1 MTLKEL
7 RQSQGISAKD
17 MVAVIQQV
25 HPRYDKTL
33 QSKVES
39 GEYGITLSPE
49 AMERVEQEFPEI
61 KTSKRSGDRH
71 RLKCRL
77 STRLPDAEYHA
88 LCAAAQADGYAT
100 LQECI
105 MTLIHRYLDGRGG
118 ETDA

>member
-39 GEYGITLSPE
+39 GEYGITLSQE

-71 RLKCRL
+71 RLKPDCQMPSIMRYALRL
-77 STRLPDAEYHA
+77 RLTAMPPYRSAS
-88 LCAAAQADGYAT
+88 
-100 LQECI
+100 
-105 MTLIHRYLDGRGG
+105 
-118 ETDA
+118 

>member
-7 RQSQGISAKD
+7 RQAQGISAKD
-17 MVAVIQQV
+17 LVAVIQQV

-49 AMERVEQEFPEI
+49 AMERVAQQFPELQAP
-61 KTSKRSGDRH
+61 KRPGDRH

-77 STRLPDAEYHA
+77 TTRLPEAEYNA
-88 LCAAAQADGYAT
+88 LCAAARADGYAT
-100 LQECI
+100 MQDCI
-105 MTLIHRYLDGRGG
+105 TELVRQYLYARGC
-118 ETDA
+118 DCNA

>member
-7 RQSQGISAKD
+7 RQAQGISAKD
-17 MVAVIQQV
+17 LVAVIQQV
-25 HPRYDKTL
+25 YPRYDMTL

-49 AMERVEQEFPEI
+49 AMERVAQQFPELQAP
-61 KTSKRSGDRH
+61 KRPADRH
-71 RLKCRL
+71 RLKCRV

-100 LQECI
+100 IQECI